1 MIILAPATEAAEIDW
16 LEERPHGLAIAAAS
30 QLSDSVAVNC
40 QLGSREWISRANVH
54 TSI

>member
-1 MIILAPATEAAEIDW
+1 MVVLAPASEAAEIDW
-16 LEERPHGLAIAAAS
+16 LKERPHGLALAAAS

-40 QLGSREWISRANVH
+40 QLGSREWTSRANVH